1 MLLGSRFKQSL
12 LTHTRL
18 WYLINAKD
26 QINGRLA
33 AYIATILQGKT
44 KPIWHPKAD
53 VGDFVVVVNTRD
65 IVFTGKKWDRKVYR
79 HHTGI
84 VSNDIPRCPPIT
96 LGADDIK
103 GVGQVVQTNGFGK
116 ALYSKHLAWFV

>member
-1 MLLGSRFKQSL
+1 MPHARFRKPCANLKVNILPKFAWRNRLVMLVGNRFRQSL
-12 LTHTRL
+12 VTHTRL

-33 AYIATILQGKT
+33 AHIATVLQGKT

-53 VGDFVVVVNTRD
+53 VGDFVVVVNTKD
-65 IVFTGKKWDRKVYR
+65 IALSGRKWDRKVYR

-84 VSNDIPRCPPIT
+84 AFT
-96 LGADDIK
+96 
-103 GVGQVVQTNGFGK
+103 VGSCFDM
-116 ALYSKHLAWFV
+116 L